1 MPEVFRF
8 FGFSFFFYSKEHD
21 PLHVHVEGNNGM
33 AKYEWNG
40 TEFVL
45 MEKHGIK
52 SNDLKKIKKVIDD
65 NADIIIKRWHEHFD
79 KRKEDEI

>member
-1 MPEVFRF
+1 
-8 FGFSFFFYSKEHD
+8 
-21 PLHVHVEGNNGM
+21 M

-45 MEKHGIK
+45 IEKYGIK
-52 SNDLKKIKKVIDD
+52 ANDLKKIKKVIDD

-79 KRKEDEI
+79 KRKEDEV